1 MHFVL
6 SPEQYE
12 VLCRKAK
19 QAGLSKRALLVKLI
33 EGAEIRT
40 GSGQELSALRY
51 EINCIGR
58 NINQI
63 AHSVN
68 AGIARQED
76 IRRAVELMG
85 DVHHLMFQM
94 ANSPWQSP
102 R

>member
-6 SPEQYE
+6 TPEQYE

-40 GSGQELSALRY
+40 GPGQELSALRY

-58 NINQI
+58 NNQI